1 MGAGAKLKEFDVDN
15 QYGAEALKQLYH
27 ELGKQSLPM
36 PALQQPVLPGGVSF
50 SEHMMKVR
58 VCVRAYPLLLSR
70 GTTGFT
76 GRAPLPLKR
85 SCHLCSRPIY
95 KSTGHRSS
103 TYSYKR
109 VGTRREAKEYHRVYP
124 SRSYL
129 LCQR

>member
-36 PALQQPVLPGGVSF
+36 PGLQQPVLPGGVSF

-58 VCVRAYPLLLSR
+58 VCARAYPLLLSR

-85 SCHLCSRPIY
+85 SCHFVPGPFTRVQGTEVPPTLINEWAPAERQ
-95 KSTGHRSS
+95 RSII
-103 TYSYKR
+103 
-109 VGTRREAKEYHRVYP
+109 EYP